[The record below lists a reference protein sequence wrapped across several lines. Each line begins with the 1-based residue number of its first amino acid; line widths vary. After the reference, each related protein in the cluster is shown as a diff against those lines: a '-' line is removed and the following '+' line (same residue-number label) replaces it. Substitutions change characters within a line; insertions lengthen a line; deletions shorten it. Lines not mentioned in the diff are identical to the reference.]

1 MAGGLVFNIIPCCL
15 FNKLTHTSD
24 MENNPSMIAVID
36 YGAGNI
42 GSVMNML
49 KRLAIPAMR
58 ATTPE
63 QLNQASA
70 IILPGVGAFD
80 YCMSR
85 FNASG
90 MRDTTDAI
98 VATASKPVLGIC
110 VGLQMMFRGSE
121 EGQEKG
127 LSWISG
133 DVVRFDRAKMTA
145 PLKIPHM
152 GWSAIE
158 SREDFSLLKNI
169 DNPRFYFVHSYHA
182 VCDDAGDIGAT
193 AHYGYEFCC
202 GISRKKLYAAQF
214 HPEKSHRYGM
224 AVLRNFA
231 NMAGDTA

>member
-1 MAGGLVFNIIPCCL
+1 MLAIV
-15 FNKLTHTSD
+15 
-24 MENNPSMIAVID
+24 D

-49 KRLAIPAMR
+49 KRLSIPAVR

-63 QLNQASA
+63 QLHTASG

-90 MRDTTDAI
+90 MRETTDQI
-98 VATASKPVLGIC
+98 VADDAKPLLGIC

-127 LSWISG
+127 LNWIAG
-133 DVVRFDRAKMTA
+133 DVIKFDKSKMSA
-145 PLKIPHM
+145 ELKIPHM
-152 GWSAIE
+152 GWSYVTPRESFAPLKGIE
-158 SREDFSLLKNI
+158 K
-169 DNPRFYFVHSYHA
+169 PRFYFVHSYHA
-182 VCDDAGDIGAT
+182 VCDNDVDVAAS
-193 AHYGYEFCC
+193 AEYGYQFTC
-202 GISRKKLYAAQF
+202 GIARGNLYGAQF
-214 HPEKSHRYGM
+214 HPEKSHKYGM

-231 NMAGDTA
+231 KMCGEGK